1 MSHSHSRIA
10 GSNKDIF
17 ISGIAANEGKTI
29 NRLHHLPGPTEFD
42 FFNRETI
49 ARPLLEFSKALTSIV
64 LLARLMVFAADNQNV
79 IVLTFFEP
87 YIMVGFRHI
96 LRSVPQQYRR
106 N

>member
-1 MSHSHSRIA
+1 MSHSHSRIS

-29 NRLHHLPGPTEFD
+29 NRLHNLPRPTEFD
-42 FFNRETI
+42 FFNRKTS

-79 IVLTFFEP
+79 MVLTFFESN
-87 YIMVGFRHI
+87 IMVGFRQI
-96 LRSVPQQYRR
+96 LRSVPQEY
-106 N
+106 